1 MSEITLTYAG
11 PVDFDTYGRYRP
23 GGRPGP
29 RYPFQGR
36 ITVDGTG
43 EFPAEPGRYH
53 LYVAAVCPYAQRA
66 AIVRSLKG
74 LQDVVSLSY
83 VDDERDGRG
92 WAFRERR
99 GADPVNGFA
108 TLREAYEATEP
119 GFDGH
124 VSVPT
129 LWDRASGRIVSNN
142 FPDITIDLGTR
153 FGGDPDVDLYPEELR
168 PEIDALNVRIYE
180 YANTAAGRIAS
191 AATEAEYGAARRA
204 VISFL
209 EELDARLADRR
220 FLFGSGITE
229 ADVRLW
235 PTLLRFDLS
244 DNAAAGISERPLTA
258 FPNLWAYA
266 RDLYRHPAFR
276 ENTDFTAI
284 TAPAAAETASWRI
297 RVAPLHADWDE
308 PHRRAA
314 V

>member
-1 MSEITLTYAG
+1 MSEITLNYAS
-11 PVDFDTYGRYRP
+11 PVDLDAHGRYRP
-23 GGRPGP
+23 GDRPGP

-36 ITVDGTG
+36 ITDDGAG

-108 TLREAYEATEP
+108 ILREAYEATEP

-124 VSVPT
+124 VSVPV
-129 LWDRASGRIVSNN
+129 LWDRQSGRIVSND
-142 FPDITIDLGTR
+142 FPDITLDLGAK
-153 FGGDPDVDLYPEELR
+153 FGGDPEVDLYPEELR
-168 PEIDALNVRIYE
+168 PEIDALNARIYE
-180 YANTAAGRIAS
+180 YVNTAAGRVAS
-191 AATEAEYGAARRA
+191 ATTEAEYHEARKA
-204 VISFL
+204 VIAFL

-229 ADVRLW
+229 SDVRLW
-235 PTLLRFDLS
+235 PTLLRFDVS
-244 DNAAAGISERPLTA
+244 DNPGARISERPLTA
-258 FPNLWAYA
+258 FPNLWDYA
-266 RDLYRHPAFR
+266 RDLYQHPAFH
-276 ENTDFTAI
+276 ENTDFGALST
-284 TAPAAAETASWRI
+284 PEGETDPWR
-297 RVAPLHADWDE
+297 VTVEPSHADWDL

-314 V
+314 L

>member
-1 MSEITLTYAG
+1 MSEITLNYAS
-11 PVDFDTYGRYRP
+11 PVDLDAYGRYRP
-23 GGRPGP
+23 GGRPGL

-36 ITVDGTG
+36 ITDDGTG

-83 VDDERDGRG
+83 VDDDRDGRG

-108 TLREAYEATEP
+108 TLRQAYEATEP

-124 VSVPT
+124 VSVPV
-129 LWDRASGRIVSNN
+129 LWDRRAGLIVSNN
-142 FPDITIDLGTR
+142 FPDITLDLGAR
-153 FGGDPDVDLYPEELR
+153 FGGDPEVDLYPEELR
-168 PEIDALNVRIYE
+168 PDIDALNARIYE
-180 YANTAAGRIAS
+180 YANTAAGRVAS
-191 AATEAEYGAARRA
+191 ATTEAGYHEARRP
-204 VISFL
+204 VIAFL
-209 EELDARLADRR
+209 EELDARLAGRR
-220 FLFGSGITE
+220 FLFGSAITE
-229 ADVRLW
+229 SDVRLW

-244 DNAAAGISERPLTA
+244 DNPAARISERPLTA

-266 RDLYRHPAFR
+266 RDLYQHPAFR
-276 ENTDFTAI
+276 GNTDFSALSV
-284 TAPAAAETASWRI
+284 PDGETDPWRI
-297 RVAPLHADWDE
+297 PVEPSHADWNQ

-314 V
+314 L

>member
-1 MSEITLTYAG
+1 MSKTSTLNHAS
-11 PVDFDTYGRYRP
+11 PVDLDTHGHYRP

-36 ITVDGTG
+36 IGTPA
-43 EFPAEPGRYH
+43 FPAEPGRYH

-99 GADPVNGFA
+99 GADPVNGF
-108 TLREAYEATEP
+108 TILRQAYEVTEP

-124 VSVPT
+124 VSVPV
-129 LWDRASGRIVSNN
+129 LWDRTTGRIVSNN
-142 FPDITIDLGTR
+142 FPDITIDLATR
-153 FGGDPDVDLYPEELR
+153 FGGDPEADLYPEELR
-168 PEIDALNVRIYE
+168 PEIDELNTRIHE
-180 YANTAAGRIAS
+180 IVNTAAGRV
-191 AATEAEYGAARRA
+191 AATTTEAAYTEARGAVVA
-204 VISFL
+204 FL
-209 EELDARLADRR
+209 DELDARLADRR

-244 DNAAAGISERPLTA
+244 DNPAARISERPLTA

-266 RDLYRHPAFR
+266 RDLYAHPAFR
-276 ENTDFTAI
+276 ENTDFAVIARPSGGTDA
-284 TAPAAAETASWRI
+284 WRI
-297 RVAPLHADWDE
+297 PVEPSHADWDQ